1 MSRLII
7 AAVSLAA
14 WGLVSG
20 APVAGAEDAGE
31 AVFKKNCFICHT
43 VEAGKN
49 KVGPSLN
56 GIVGRKAGT
65 VPGFSYTSANK
76 NSGVT
81 WDEATLDTY
90 ITDPRKFIPGTKM
103 TFPGLKDAH
112 DPKPL
117 IDFLTNHHPN
127 TPLPPSLFPHPRLST
142 P

>member
-14 WGLVSG
+14 LGLVSG
-20 APVAGAEDAGE
+20 APVARADDAGE

-65 VPGFSYTSANK
+65 IPGFSYTSANK

-90 ITDPRKFIPGTKM
+90 ITDPRKFIPGTRSEEH
-103 TFPGLKDAH
+103 TSELQSHH
-112 DPKPL
+112 DL
-117 IDFLTNHHPN
+117 
-127 TPLPPSLFPHPRLST
+127 
-142 P
+142 

>member
-14 WGLVSG
+14 LGLVSG
-20 APVAGAEDAGE
+20 APVARADGAGE

-56 GIVGRKAGT
+56 GIVGR
-65 VPGFSYTSANK
+65 

-81 WDEATLDTY
+81 WDEAMLDTY

-103 TFPGLKDAH
+103 TFAGLKDA
-112 DPKPL
+112 DDRKAL
-117 IDFLTNHHPN
+117 IAFLKNQHP
-127 TPLPPSLFPHPRLST
+127 
-142 P
+142 

>member
-14 WGLVSG
+14 LGLVSG
-20 APVAGAEDAGE
+20 APVARADDAGE

-81 WDEATLDTY
+81 WDEATLIPTSP
-90 ITDPRKFIPGTKM
+90 IPRNLSP
-103 TFPGLKDAH
+103 A
-112 DPKPL
+112 
-117 IDFLTNHHPN
+117 
-127 TPLPPSLFPHPRLST
+127 PR
-142 P
+142 

>member
-1 MSRLII
+1 MPAKRYSRKT
-7 AAVSLAA
+7 ASSATQS
-14 WGLVSG
+14 
-20 APVAGAEDAGE
+20 
-31 AVFKKNCFICHT
+31 KQ
-43 VEAGKN
+43 GKN

-103 TFPGLKDAH
+103 TFAGLKDA
-112 DPKPL
+112 DDRKAL
-117 IDFLTNHHPN
+117 IAFLKNQHP
-127 TPLPPSLFPHPRLST
+127 
-142 P
+142 

>member
-7 AAVSLAA
+7 AAVSLAVL
-14 WGLVSG
+14 GLVSG
-20 APVAGAEDAGE
+20 APVARADDAGE

-43 VEAGKN
+43 VDAGKN

-103 TFPGLKDAH
+103 TFPGLKDA
-112 DPKPL
+112 DERKAL
-117 IDFLTNHHPN
+117 IAFLKDQHP
-127 TPLPPSLFPHPRLST
+127 
-142 P
+142 